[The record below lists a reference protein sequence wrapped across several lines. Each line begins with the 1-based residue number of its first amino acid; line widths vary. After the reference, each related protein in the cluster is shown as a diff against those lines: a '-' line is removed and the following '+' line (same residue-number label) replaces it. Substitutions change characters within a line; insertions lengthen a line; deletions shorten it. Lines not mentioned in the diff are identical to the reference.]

1 MLPKCHGNT
10 QRFGYLES
18 DDTEDSLKSELSASR
33 FTGDGACELSH
44 VCNDIF
50 VICPSTLRTCV
61 YYFSEGL
68 GWKT

>member
-18 DDTEDSLKSELSASR
+18 DDTEDSLKSELSACR

-61 YYFSEGL
+61 Y
-68 GWKT
+68 